1 MQVDPDSLNIRYTLG
16 QAVALNHG
24 KVNLPADLRAIFD
37 SYSMPA
43 CALEKP
49 YNNRYN
55 IKFYAPGAA
64 TVPRRKQIARK
75 EEVYSDESVLS
86 HLRHAF
92 GSITKDKTVLAVTQ
106 LNQTVIP
113 DSMIQETGRLF
124 FNTVVQSPALCQE
137 YLTVLFNIHYQDG
150 KETAIQLEFVK
161 AAMSAFRQPVML
173 EDTNLESGADRSKK
187 HRSATCL
194 VLAKMFIYN
203 FAEGSKPWQF
213 FWRSDNFT
221 RFMDSILTR
230 IEGGDAADIANLRT
244 IIDIVKGVRD
254 ISAEHQIRVRKIA
267 EDKQFKLSTR
277 LLLSEAI

>member
-1 MQVDPDSLNIRYTLG
+1 MQVDQDSLNIRYTLG

-24 KVNLPADLRAIFD
+24 QVVLPADLRSIFD

-43 CALEKP
+43 CSLEKP

-55 IKFYAPGAA
+55 VKFYAPGAA
-64 TVPRRKQIARK
+64 AVPRRKQIARK

-113 DSMIQETGRLF
+113 DSMIAETGRLF
-124 FNTVVQSPALCQE
+124 FNTSVQSPALCQE
-137 YLTVLFNIHYQDG
+137 YLTVLFNIHYPDG
-150 KETAIQLEFVK
+150 KASAIQLEFVK
-161 AAMSAFRQPVML
+161 AAMSAFRQPVIL

-194 VLAKMFIYN
+194 VLAKMFVYK

-213 FWRSDNFT
+213 FWGSDNFT
-221 RFMDSILTR
+221 RFMDSILAR
-230 IEGGDAADIANLRT
+230 IEAGDAADIVNLKT
-244 IIDIVKGVRD
+244 IIDTVKGEREISPAHMVR
-254 ISAEHQIRVRKIA
+254 VKKIA
-267 EDKQFKLSTR
+267 DDKQFKLSMR
-277 LLLSEAI
+277 LLLSGL